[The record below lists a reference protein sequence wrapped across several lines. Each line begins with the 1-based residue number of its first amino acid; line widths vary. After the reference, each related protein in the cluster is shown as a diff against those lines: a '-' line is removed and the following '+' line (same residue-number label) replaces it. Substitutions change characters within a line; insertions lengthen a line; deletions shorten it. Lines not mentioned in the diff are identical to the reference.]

1 MESSVDPAVVMA
13 RRLRTAALIA
23 LGSLASFAAVEL
35 YGERSNPGWVLGV
48 KAVQTSI
55 VLWMLLQLRRPQPWE
70 HIARI
75 CLVFIG
81 TMLLSASA
89 AAIGRGDTTTLPV
102 LLVMIAMASAVLVP
116 WGAAY
121 QSAVA
126 LLALVALVIDYVALG
141 GLAVG
146 FPFPGLPI
154 LVTFAVSIF
163 MAWETARH
171 QQARRVAEAALRES
185 EKRFRTMA
193 EDAPVLIWMT
203 DARGRGIFLNG
214 ACARLLGR
222 PFEASGTS
230 GEDVLAELV
239 HPDDRERVAAAV
251 AAGLAAR
258 AAWDAEY
265 RVRDAVGGYRWLAA
279 RGAPR
284 FSVDGTFEGH
294 FGIATDVTARREEA
308 EALAAARNAALEAT
322 RLKSDFLATMSH
334 EIRTPMHGIFGMTEL
349 ALDTED
355 ADERRDFLERARACA
370 RTLMSL
376 LDEILDFSKMEA
388 GRLELRPTDFDVR
401 QLAHEVVET
410 VTVPASRRRLELLL
424 AVDENV
430 PERMHGDPGRVRQ
443 VLTNLIGNAVKFTP
457 RGEIELRLESA
468 GGVDGPALRCRVRDT
483 GIGIPPDKL
492 VSIFEAFT
500 QADRTI
506 AEEHGGTGLGLAISQ
521 RLVALMGGRLAV
533 TSTLG
538 AGSTF
543 TVDLPLAPAT
553 TSAPPP
559 IQPLIA
565 GLTGVRV
572 LVVDDNTTNR
582 LIVMKTL
589 ETRGCTVALAS
600 SGVEAFDLAQSW
612 LRQGNPFDVVVL
624 DFHMPGMD
632 GAETARRF
640 RAHRGLGPLPIVLL
654 SSVEASLR
662 SLKRDLGHVWTLTKP
677 VRQAE
682 LLRTVHEVVTSFPRA
697 AGRHAPTGTGSA

>member
-1 MESSVDPAVVMA
+1 MEPSVDSAVVMA
-13 RRLRTAALIA
+13 RRLRAAALIA

-35 YGERSNPGWVLGV
+35 HGERVNPAWVVGV
-48 KAVQTSI
+48 KSVQASVVVWT
-55 VLWMLLQLRRPQPWE
+55 LLALRRPQSWE
-70 HIARI
+70 RIARI
-75 CLVFIG
+75 CLVFVG
-81 TMLLSASA
+81 TLLLSASV

-116 WGAAY
+116 WGAPY

-126 LLALVALVIDYVALG
+126 LLALVALVMDYVALG
-141 GLAVG
+141 GLGVG

-154 LVTFAVSIF
+154 LLTFVVSIF
-163 MAWETARH
+163 MAWENARH
-171 QQARRVAEAALRES
+171 QQARRGAEAALRES
-185 EKRFRTMA
+185 EQRFRTMA

-203 DARGRGIFLNG
+203 DAEGRGVFLNA

-230 GEDVLAELV
+230 GERALVELV
-239 HPDDRERVAAAV
+239 HPDDHERVRAAV

-258 AAWDAEY
+258 APWEAEY

-284 FSVDGTFEGH
+284 FAIDGTFEGH

-308 EALAAARNAALEAT
+308 DALAAARNAALEAT

-349 ALDTED
+349 ALDTDDPE
-355 ADERRDFLERARACA
+355 ERRDFLERARACA
-370 RTLMSL
+370 RTLMGL
-376 LDEILDFSKMEA
+376 LDEILDFSKIEA
-388 GRLELRPTDFDVR
+388 GRLELRPVDFDVR
-401 QLAHEVVET
+401 HLAHEVIET
-410 VTVPASRRRLELLL
+410 VTVPASRKRLELLF

-430 PERMHGDPGRVRQ
+430 PERLHGDPGRVRQ

-457 RGEIELRLESA
+457 RGEVELRVDR
-468 GGVDGPALRCRVRDT
+468 VDGARGATLRCRVRDT
-483 GIGIPPDKL
+483 GIGIAPDKL
-492 VSIFEAFT
+492 ASIFEAFT
-500 QADRTI
+500 QANRAI
-506 AEEHGGTGLGLAISQ
+506 AETHGGTGLGLAISQ
-521 RLVALMGGRLAV
+521 RLVELMGGRLAV

-543 TVDLPLAPAT
+543 TVELPLAPAT
-553 TSAPPP
+553 TLAAP
-559 IQPLIA
+559 IRPLIA
-565 GLTGVRV
+565 GLSGVRI

-582 LIVMKTL
+582 LIVMKAL

-600 SGVEAFDLAQSW
+600 SGIEAFDLAQSW

-640 RAHRGLGPLPIVLL
+640 RAHGGLGTLPIVLL
-654 SSVEASLR
+654 SSVETSLR
-662 SLKRDLGHVWTLTKP
+662 SLKRDLGRVWTLTKP

-682 LLRTVHEVVTSFPRA
+682 LVRTVHEVVTAVPRA
-697 AGRHAPTGTGSA
+697 AERHASTATGSA